1 MTLTVHQTPYI
12 LEVGEYDKA
21 GSLKATY
28 VESGNGTSAS
38 RVDRILPIE
47 RRRLW
52 RRLLN
57 VFLPDGYP
65 HSVTDDY
72 TRYQIYD
79 SFQAF
84 AGSIAGMI
92 SSRAVWEGLGVG
104 NASASP
110 TEAMLIQIVRECMGK
125 LGTIAFAYSMGTA
138 IEAET
143 KMYRLKSD
151 VYCDMAMILDCLS
164 PIFPIPLRVLVLCIS
179 SILYAAAG
187 VAGGASKSS
196 LSGHFAR
203 WNNLGELNAVS
214 SYSFIKYP
222 GTIY

>member
-1 MTLTVHQTPYI
+1 MASTVHQTAYM

-21 GSLKATY
+21 GNLKATY
-28 VESGNGTSAS
+28 VESGNGNSAT
-38 RVDRILPIE
+38 RVDRILPVE
-47 RRRLW
+47 SRKLW

-57 VFLPDGYP
+57 IFLPDGYP

-110 TEAMLIQIVRECMGK
+110 TEAMLIQIVRECVGK

-151 VYCDMAMILDCLS
+151 VLCDTAMILDCLS
-164 PIFPIPLRVLVLCIS
+164 PLCPITLRVLVLCS
-179 SILYAAAG
+179 SSMLYAAAG

-203 WNNLGELNAVS
+203 WNNLGELNAVRS
-214 SYSFIKYP
+214 CTSFTHIE
-222 GTIY
+222 TIG